1 MTSESP
7 FPTLRRFSSRRE
19 RLDHAFL
26 RDRLRDAATYDRIAG
41 YFRSSIFEVAA
52 EEIAK
57 IDRVRI
63 VCNSDLDPD
72 DLRTSQA
79 IREQALVARWWE
91 GGRGE
96 LPLEIESLLHRTR
109 YRKLAE
115 LLSARDG
122 NGEAKVQIRV
132 VDRTT
137 APLVHGKAGII
148 TARSGAKTCFM
159 GSVNETLDAWRK
171 HYEILWEDT
180 SPEGIAWTQEEFEF
194 LWDKAVPLPQAI
206 IREVERC
213 AEREEISVPDCTAW
227 QLPAAAMAEA
237 PIARAGEG
245 LQPWQKAFVAEFLR
259 HRDWYGKAR
268 LLLADEVGVGKTL
281 SLATSALVASLLG
294 DGPALIL
301 TPAPLCE
308 QWQTELKDRLGIP
321 SARWLSA
328 RKDWV
333 DQDGNFIRGGGAEG
347 VARCPCRIAI
357 VSTGLIFQQAPETE
371 VLLRRRAGRGES
383 AAFGTLILDEA
394 HRARAQTEGNGDRR
408 PNNLLRF
415 MGRAASKARHVL
427 LGTATPIQTD
437 IRELW
442 DLLEILDAGAGHVLG
457 PPLSPWRRLPDAVDI
472 VSGRV
477 RPRGVDAGWE
487 WLRHAIPSRRERDPV
502 FGILRQDLNL
512 DDGTF
517 STDRPWTALG
527 AGMAREEI
535 EDRLMYDRDGL
546 GFLQTNNPIVR
557 HTILRRRKD
566 LEQAGLLRPVAVDL
580 HPNDAER
587 DPQTKA
593 FFAEGGRGIAT
604 SPQLDE
610 ALAAAGRFC
619 EALASRKRGAGYI
632 KSLLLQRICSSAASG
647 LATSRVLLGDPDP
660 RGAAAGQSPEAIGFE
675 RLRAGN
681 SFREDD
687 NEDLL
692 PDQLAAL
699 GSDMEDEKEELR
711 EAIVLL
717 EDIVAQPRN
726 SPAADPKWRVLRHF
740 LIERDWL
747 RHGAIVFSQ
756 FFDTVFWAATSL
768 AAELPTTPVAVYAGA
783 GRSGVFRDGQFVAC
797 PRDDIKRAV
806 REGAI
811 RLLVATDA
819 ACEGLNLQTLGTLIN
834 MDLPWNPSRLEQRI
848 GRIKR
853 FGQRRDTV
861 DMLNMVY
868 AGTRDEVVYDRLS
881 SRMRDRFDLFGQL
894 PDVIEDS
901 WIDDA
906 SALDRELD
914 TFIEKRRTANAFSL
928 RWGGTATG
936 TELTAEERAWHAGW
950 ESCSRVI
957 SRRDVSQRMAEGW

>member
-1 MTSESP
+1 MTNESIP
-7 FPTLRRFSSRRE
+7 PLLNRFSSRRE

-52 EEIAK
+52 EEIAR

-96 LPLEIESLLHRTR
+96 LPLEIESLLHRAR
-109 YRKLAE
+109 YRRLAE

-122 NGEAKVQIRV
+122 NGESKVQIRV

-148 TARSGAKTCFM
+148 TARSGRRTCFM

-180 SPEGIAWTQEEFEF
+180 SAEGIAWTQEEFDF

-206 IREVERC
+206 VREVERC
-213 AEREEISVPDCTAW
+213 AEREEITVPACPTW
-227 QLPAAAMAEA
+227 ELPAAAMVEA

-245 LQPWQKAFVAEFLR
+245 LQPWQKAFVAEFLK
-259 HRDWYGKAR
+259 HRDWYGKVR

-328 RKDWV
+328 RKDWI
-333 DQDGNFIRGGGAEG
+333 DQDGNVIRGGSAEAVG
-347 VARCPCRIAI
+347 DCPCQIAI
-357 VSTGLIFQQAPETE
+357 VSTGLIFQRASEAE
-371 VLLRRRAGRGES
+371 VLLGRRTSRGNS
-383 AAFGTLILDEA
+383 APFGTLILDEA
-394 HRARAQTEGNGDRR
+394 HRARAQAADGSGERR
-408 PNNLLRF
+408 ANNLLAF
-415 MGRAASKARHVL
+415 MAKAAAKARHVL

-442 DLLEILDAGAGHVLG
+442 DLLEILDSGAGHVLG
-457 PPLSPWRRLPDAVDI
+457 PPFSPWRKLPDAVQI

-477 RPRGVDAGWE
+477 RPRDIGEAWE
-487 WLRHAIPSRRERDPV
+487 WLRHAIPSRQERDPI
-502 FGILRQDLNL
+502 FGALRQDLGL
-512 DDGTF
+512 SDETF
-517 STDRPWTALG
+517 TTVRPWTTLAVD
-527 AGMAREEI
+527 ARDEI
-535 EDRLMYDRDGL
+535 EDRLKHDREGL
-546 GFLQTNNPIVR
+546 GFLQANNPIVR

-580 HPNDAER
+580 YPSELER
-587 DPQTKA
+587 DARTRA
-593 FFAEGGRGIAT
+593 YFANGGEAIAT
-604 SPQLDE
+604 SPQLEE

-619 EALASRKRGAGYI
+619 KALAARKRGTGYI
-632 KSLLLQRICSSAASG
+632 ESLLHQRICSSAVSG
-647 LATSRVLLGDPDP
+647 LATSRFLLGE
-660 RGAAAGQSPEAIGFE
+660 PEAVPKLTNPAPQAAE
-675 RLRAGN
+675 HLRAAN
-681 SFREDD
+681 SMREDD
-687 NEDLL
+687 NEELL
-692 PDQLAAL
+692 PEQLASL
-699 GSDMEDEKEELR
+699 VDDMEQERHELR
-711 EAIVLL
+711 NAINLL
-717 EDIVAQPRN
+717 EDIVSQPRN

-740 LIERDWL
+740 IVERDWL
-747 RHGAIVFSQ
+747 RFGTIVFSQ

-768 AAELPTTPVAVYAGA
+768 AAELPTIPVAVYAGA
-783 GRSGVFRDGQFVAC
+783 GRSGVFRDGFFVAC

-806 REGAI
+806 GEGAI

-834 MDLPWNPSRLEQRI
+834 IDLPWNPSRLEQRL

-853 FGQRRDTV
+853 FGQRREAV

-868 AGTRDEVVYDRLS
+868 AGTRDEVVYQRLS
-881 SRMRDRFDLFGQL
+881 ARMRDRFDLFGQL
-894 PDVIEDS
+894 PDVIDDDWIED
-901 WIDDA
+901 A
-906 SALDRELD
+906 AALDRALN
-914 TFIEKRRTANAFSL
+914 TFIERRRAANAFTL

-936 TELTAEERAWHAGW
+936 TELTEDERAWQEGW

-957 SRRDVSQRMAEGW
+957 SRRDVVQRMAEGW

>member
-1 MTSESP
+1 MTAESIP
-7 FPTLRRFSSRRE
+7 PILRRFSSRRE
-19 RLDHAFL
+19 RLDHIFL
-26 RDRLRDAATYDRIAG
+26 RDRLRDAVSYDRIAG

-52 EEIAK
+52 EEIAR

-79 IREQALVARWWE
+79 IREQSLVARWWE

-96 LPLEIESLLHRTR
+96 LPLEIESLLHRAR

-115 LLSARDG
+115 LLSARDA

-159 GSVNETLDAWRK
+159 GSVNETLDAWQK

-180 SPEGIAWTQEEFEF
+180 SDEGIAWTQEEFDF
-194 LWDKAVPLPQAI
+194 LWTKAVPLPQAI

-213 AEREEISVPDCTAW
+213 AEREEIDVPDCTAW

-237 PIARAGEG
+237 PIVRAGEG

-301 TPAPLCE
+301 APAQLCE

-333 DQDGNFIRGGGAEG
+333 DQDGNFIRGGGPEG
-347 VARCPCRIAI
+347 VGRCPCRIAI
-357 VSTGLIFQQAPETE
+357 VSTGLIFQRAPESE
-371 VLLRRRAGRGES
+371 ILLRRRAARGES
-383 AAFGTLILDEA
+383 AFGTLILDEA
-394 HRARAQTEGNGDRR
+394 HRARMQSDNGGDRTA
-408 PNNLLRF
+408 NNLLRF
-415 MGRAASKARHVL
+415 MTRAAAKARHVL

-472 VSGRV
+472 VAGRH
-477 RPRGVDAGWE
+477 RPRSIAEAWE
-487 WLRHAIPSRRERDPV
+487 WLRHAIPSRRERDPI
-502 FGILRQDLNL
+502 FGMLRQDMSL
-512 DDGTF
+512 DDAIST
-517 STDRPWTALG
+517 TDRAWTALDP
-527 AGMAREEI
+527 GMVREELA
-535 EDRLMYDRDGL
+535 DRLLHDRDGL
-546 GFLQTNNPIVR
+546 GFLQVNNPVVR
-557 HTILRRRKD
+557 HTILRRRRD

-580 HPNDAER
+580 FPNDQESDR
-587 DPQTKA
+587 QTSA
-593 FFAEGGRGIAT
+593 FFGHGSKGIAT
-604 SPQLDE
+604 STPLEE
-610 ALAAAGRFC
+610 ALAAAERFC
-619 EALASRKRGAGYI
+619 EALGARKRGAGYI

-647 LATSRVLLGDPDP
+647 LATSRVLLGEPASRPDASGRP
-660 RGAAAGQSPEAIGFE
+660 PEAVRFE
-675 RLRAGN
+675 RLRAAN
-681 SFREDD
+681 SMREDD
-687 NEDLL
+687 NEELL
-692 PDQLAAL
+692 PEQLAAL
-699 GSDMEDEKEELR
+699 GTDMGEEREELR
-711 EAIVLL
+711 EAIGLL

-747 RHGAIVFSQ
+747 RHGTIVFSQ

-783 GRSGVFRDGQFVAC
+783 GRSGVFREGQFVAC

-834 MDLPWNPSRLEQRI
+834 IDLPWNPSRLEQRI

-861 DMLNMVY
+861 DVLNMVY
-868 AGTRDEVVYDRLS
+868 TGTRDEVVYDRLS

-894 PDVIEDS
+894 PDVIEDN

-906 SALDRELD
+906 AALDRELD
-914 TFIEKRRTANAFSL
+914 TFIEKRRAANAFSL

-936 TELTAEERAWHAGW
+936 TELTEEERAWQAGW

-957 SRRDVSQRMAEGW
+957 SRRDVSQRMSEGW

>member
-1 MTSESP
+1 MTTEPVPPS
-7 FPTLRRFSSRRE
+7 LRRFSSRRE

-26 RDRLRDAATYDRIAG
+26 RDRLHDAATYDRIAG

-52 EEIAK
+52 EEIAR

-79 IREQALVARWWE
+79 IREQALVARWWD

-109 YRKLAE
+109 YRRLAE
-115 LLSARDG
+115 LLSSRDG

-148 TARSGAKTCFM
+148 TARNGARTCFM

-180 SPEGIAWTQEEFEF
+180 SPEGIAWTQEEFDF

-206 IREVERC
+206 IREVARC
-213 AEREEISVPDCTAW
+213 AEREEIAVPDCTAW

-245 LQPWQKAFVAEFLR
+245 LQSWQKAFVAEFLR

-301 TPAPLCE
+301 APAPLCE

-347 VARCPCRIAI
+347 VVRCPCRVAI
-357 VSTGLIFQQAPETE
+357 ISTGLIFQQAPEAE
-371 VLLRRRAGRGES
+371 ILLRRRAGRGES
-383 AAFGTLILDEA
+383 AFGTLILDEV
-394 HRARAQTEGNGDRR
+394 HRARAQSDGSGDRR
-408 PNNLLRF
+408 ANNLLRF
-415 MGRAASKARHVL
+415 MGRAAVKARHVL

-472 VSGRV
+472 VAGRV
-477 RPRGVDAGWE
+477 RPRSIVEGWE
-487 WLRHAIPSRRERDPV
+487 WLRHAIQSRRERDPI
-502 FGILRQDLNL
+502 FGMLRQDLNI
-512 DDGTF
+512 DDATF
-517 STDRPWTALG
+517 TTDRAWTALDT
-527 AGMAREEI
+527 GMVREEI
-535 EDRLMYDRDGL
+535 DDRLMHDRGGL
-546 GFLQTNNPIVR
+546 GFLQANNPVVR

-580 HPNDAER
+580 YPNDTER

-593 FFAEGGRGIAT
+593 FFADGGRGIAT
-604 SPQLDE
+604 STQLDE
-610 ALAAAGRFC
+610 ALAAAARFC

-647 LATSRVLLGDPDP
+647 LATSRVLLGNAEPRPD
-660 RGAAAGQSPEAIGFE
+660 AGGQPPEAAGFE
-675 RLRAGN
+675 RLRAAN
-681 SFREDD
+681 SMREDD

-699 GSDMEDEKEELR
+699 GSDMDDEREELR
-711 EAIVLL
+711 GAIVLL

-740 LIERDWL
+740 LIERNWL
-747 RHGAIVFSQ
+747 RHGTIVFSQ

-783 GRSGVFRDGQFVAC
+783 GRSGVFRDGKFIAC

-861 DMLNMVY
+861 EMLNMVY

-881 SRMRDRFDLFGQL
+881 TRMRDRFDLFGQL

-906 SALDRELD
+906 AALDRELD
-914 TFIEKRRTANAFSL
+914 TFIEKRRAANAFSL

-936 TELTAEERAWHAGW
+936 TELTDEERAWHAGW
-950 ESCSRVI
+950 ETCSRVI

>member
-1 MTSESP
+1 MTREPIPSI
-7 FPTLRRFSSRRE
+7 LRRFSSRRE

-26 RDRLRDAATYDRIAG
+26 RDRLREAVSYDRIAG

-52 EEIAK
+52 EEIAR

-96 LPLEIESLLHRTR
+96 LPLEIESLLNRTR
-109 YRKLAE
+109 YRQLAK
-115 LLSARDG
+115 LLSARDA

-148 TARSGAKTCFM
+148 TSRRGARTCFM
-159 GSVNETLDAWRK
+159 GSVNETLDAWQK
-171 HYEILWEDT
+171 HYELLWEDT
-180 SPEGIAWTQEEFEF
+180 SDEGIAWTQEEFDF
-194 LWDKAVPLPQAI
+194 LWAKAVPLPQAI

-213 AEREEISVPDCTAW
+213 AEREEIAVPDCTAW

-237 PIARAGEG
+237 PIVRAGEG

-259 HRDWYGKAR
+259 HREWYGRAR

-301 TPAPLCE
+301 APAQLCE

-333 DQDGNFIRGGGAEG
+333 DQDGNFIRGGGPEG
-347 VARCPCRIAI
+347 VGRCPCRIAI
-357 VSTGLIFQQAPETE
+357 VSTGLIFHQASECE
-371 VLLRRRAGRGES
+371 VLLRRRAARGE

-394 HRARAQTEGNGDRR
+394 HRARAQSESDGDRR
-408 PNNLLRF
+408 ANNLLKF
-415 MGRAASKARHVL
+415 MGRAATKARHVL

-442 DLLEILDAGAGHVLG
+442 DLLEVLDAGAGHVLG

-472 VSGRV
+472 VTGHR
-477 RPRGVDAGWE
+477 RPGSIGEGWE
-487 WLRHAIPSRRERDPV
+487 WLRHAIPSRRERDPI
-502 FGILRQDLNL
+502 FGMLRQDLNL
-512 DDGTF
+512 NDATF
-517 STDRPWTALG
+517 TTDRPWTALD
-527 AGMAREEI
+527 AGMVREELD
-535 EDRLMYDRDGL
+535 DRLLHDRDGL
-546 GFLQTNNPIVR
+546 GFLQVNNPVVR
-557 HTILRRRKD
+557 HTILRRRRD

-580 HPNDAER
+580 YPNDSET
-587 DPQTKA
+587 DGQTRA
-593 FFAEGGRGIAT
+593 YFADENKGIAT
-604 SPQLDE
+604 SPQLEE
-610 ALAAAGRFC
+610 ALAAAERFC
-619 EALASRKRGAGYI
+619 DALASRKRGAGYI

-647 LATSRVLLGDPDP
+647 LATSRVLLGEPASP
-660 RGAAAGQSPEAIGFE
+660 PGAAGPGQSVVFE
-675 RLRAGN
+675 RLRTAG
-681 SFREDD
+681 SMREDD
-687 NEDLL
+687 NEEL
-692 PDQLAAL
+692 PPDHLAAL
-699 GSDMEDEKEELR
+699 GREMADESQKLR
-711 EAIVLL
+711 DAIALL

-747 RHGAIVFSQ
+747 RHGTIVFSQ
-756 FFDTVFWAATSL
+756 FFDTVFWAATAL
-768 AAELPTTPVAVYAGA
+768 AEELPATPVAVYAGA
-783 GRSGVFRDGQFVAC
+783 GRSGVFREGKFVAC
-797 PRDDIKRAV
+797 PRDDIKKAV

-834 MDLPWNPSRLEQRI
+834 LDLPWNPSRLEQRI

-868 AGTRDEVVYDRLS
+868 TGTRDEVVYDRLS

-894 PDVIEDS
+894 PDVIEDD

-906 SALDRELD
+906 AALDRELD
-914 TFIEKRRTANAFSL
+914 TFIEKRRAANAFSL

-936 TELTAEERAWHAGW
+936 TELTDEERSWQAGW

-957 SRRDVSQRMAEGW
+957 SRRDVSERMAEGW

>member
-1 MTSESP
+1 MTNGSLPP
-7 FPTLRRFSSRRE
+7 FLKRFSSRRE
-19 RLDHAFL
+19 RLDHVFL

-52 EEIAK
+52 EEIAR

-79 IREQALVARWWE
+79 IRDQALIARWWD
-91 GGRGE
+91 GSHGE
-96 LPLEIESLLHRTR
+96 LPLEIESLLHRSR
-109 YRKLAE
+109 YRRLAE
-115 LLSARDG
+115 MLSARDG
-122 NGEAKVQIRV
+122 NGEPKVQIRV

-148 TARSGAKTCFM
+148 TARSGARTCFM
-159 GSVNETLDAWRK
+159 GSVNETLDAWRR

-180 SPEGIAWTQEEFEF
+180 SAEGIAWTQEEFDF

-206 IREVERC
+206 VREVERC
-213 AEREEISVPDCTAW
+213 AEREEIAVPDCPAW
-227 QLPAAAMAEA
+227 ELPAAAMVEA

-245 LQPWQKAFVAEFLR
+245 LQPWQKAFVAEFLK

-281 SLATSALVASLLG
+281 SLATSALVATLLG

-301 TPAPLCE
+301 APAPLCE

-333 DQDGNFIRGGGAEG
+333 DQDGNIIRGGRAEA
-347 VARCPCRIAI
+347 VADCPCRVAI
-357 VSTGLIFQQAPETE
+357 VSTGLVFQRAAEAE
-371 VLLRRRAGRGES
+371 ILLRRRTTRGDS
-383 AAFGTLILDEA
+383 APFGTLILDEA
-394 HRARAQTEGNGDRR
+394 HRARAQPDSSGERKA
-408 PNNLLRF
+408 NNLLAF
-415 MGRAASKARHVL
+415 MARAAARARHVL

-437 IRELW
+437 VAELW
-442 DLLEILDAGAGHVLG
+442 DLLEVLDSGAGHVLG
-457 PPLSPWRRLPDAVDI
+457 PPLSPWRKVAEAVQV
-472 VSGRV
+472 VSGQV
-477 RPRGVDAGWE
+477 RPRGIGDAWE
-487 WLRHAIPSRRERDPV
+487 WMRHAIPSRQERDPV
-502 FGILRQDLNL
+502 FGALRQDLGL
-512 DDGTF
+512 DDETF
-517 STDRPWTALG
+517 ATTRPWTAL
-527 AGMAREEI
+527 AVDAREEI
-535 EDRLMYDRDGL
+535 EDRLRHDRHGL
-546 GFLQTNNPIVR
+546 GFLQANNPIVR

-566 LEQAGLLRPVAVDL
+566 LEQAGLLRPVAAEL
-580 HPNDAER
+580 HPQELER
-587 DPQTKA
+587 DARTRA
-593 FFAEGGRGIAT
+593 YFADGGAGVAT
-604 SPQLDE
+604 SPQLEE

-619 EALASRKRGAGYI
+619 RALSARKRGAGYI
-632 KSLLLQRICSSAASG
+632 ESLLHQRICSSAVSG
-647 LATSRVLLGDPDP
+647 LATCRVLLGDPTTDSKP
-660 RGAAAGQSPEAIGFE
+660 APQTVGFE
-675 RLRAGN
+675 PLRAGN
-681 SFREDD
+681 SMREDD
-687 NEDLL
+687 NEELL
-692 PDQLAAL
+692 PEQIVAL
-699 GSDMEDEKEELR
+699 VHDMREEREELR
-711 EAIVLL
+711 EAIGLL

-740 LIERDWL
+740 IVERDWL
-747 RHGAIVFSQ
+747 RHGTIVFSQ

-768 AAELPTTPVAVYAGA
+768 AAELPDTPVAVYAGA
-783 GRSGVFRDGQFVAC
+783 ARSGVFRDGLFVAC

-806 REGAI
+806 GDGAI

-834 MDLPWNPSRLEQRI
+834 IDLPWNPSRLEQRL

-868 AGTRDEVVYDRLS
+868 AGTRDEVVYQRLS
-881 SRMRDRFDLFGQL
+881 ARMRDRFDLFGQL
-894 PDVIEDS
+894 PDVIDDEWIED
-901 WIDDA
+901 A
-906 SALDRELD
+906 AALDRALD
-914 TFIEKRRTANAFSL
+914 TFIERRRAANAFTL

-936 TELTAEERAWHAGW
+936 TELTEEERDWQKSW

-957 SRRDVSQRMAEGW
+957 SRRDVIQRMAEGW

>member
-1 MTSESP
+1 MASEP
-7 FPTLRRFSSRRE
+7 VLPTLRRFSSRLH

-26 RDRLRDAATYDRIAG
+26 RDRLRDASSYDRIAG

-52 EEIAK
+52 EEIAR

-109 YRKLAE
+109 YRRLAE
-115 LLSARDG
+115 LLSARNG
-122 NGEAKVQIRV
+122 NGEPKVQIRV

-148 TARSGAKTCFM
+148 TMRSGARTCFM

-180 SPEGIAWTQEEFEF
+180 SEEGIAWTQEEFDF
-194 LWDKAVPLPQAI
+194 LWNKAVPLPQAI
-206 IREVERC
+206 IREVGRC
-213 AEREEISVPDCTAW
+213 AEREEIEVPDCTAW

-237 PIARAGEG
+237 PITRAGEG

-301 TPAPLCE
+301 APATLCE

-333 DQDGNFIRGGGAEG
+333 DQDGNIIRGGGVEG
-347 VARCPCRIAI
+347 VAQCPCRIAI
-357 VSTGLIFQQAPETE
+357 VSTGLVFQQAPEAE

-383 AAFGTLILDEA
+383 TFGTLILDEA
-394 HRARAQTEGNGDRR
+394 HRARAQSEGSGDRR
-408 PNNLLRF
+408 ANNLLRF
-415 MGRAASKARHVL
+415 MGRAAMKARHVL

-437 IRELW
+437 VRELW

-457 PPLSPWRRLPDAVDI
+457 PPLSPWRRFPDALDI

-477 RPRGVDAGWE
+477 RPRSAAEGWE
-487 WLRHAIPSRRERDPV
+487 WLRHAIPSRRERDPI
-502 FGILRQDLNL
+502 FGMLRQDLGL
-512 DDGTF
+512 DDAVFT
-517 STDRPWTALG
+517 TDRAWTALD
-527 AGMAREEI
+527 AGMVREEI
-535 EDRLMYDRDGL
+535 DDRLMHDRDGL
-546 GFLQTNNPIVR
+546 GFLQANNPVVR
-557 HTILRRRKD
+557 HTILRRRRD
-566 LEQAGLLRPVAVDL
+566 LEQAGLLRPVGVEL
-580 HPNDAER
+580 HPNDAEH
-587 DPQTKA
+587 DPQTRA

-604 SPQLDE
+604 SPQMEE
-610 ALAAAGRFC
+610 ALAAAEQFC
-619 EALASRKRGAGYI
+619 EALASRKRGAGYL

-647 LATSRVLLGDPDP
+647 LATSRVLLGDPEP
-660 RGAAAGQSPEAIGFE
+660 RRDAGSETSDAGKFE
-675 RLRAGN
+675 RLRAAN
-681 SFREDD
+681 SMREDD
-687 NEDLL
+687 NEELL

-699 GSDMEDEKEELR
+699 SADMSDEREELR
-711 EAIVLL
+711 GAIALL

-726 SPAADPKWRVLRHF
+726 SPAADPKWRLLRHF

-768 AAELPTTPVAVYAGA
+768 AAELPMTPVAVYAGA
-783 GRSGVFRDGQFVAC
+783 GRSGVFREGQFVAC

-819 ACEGLNLQTLGTLIN
+819 ACEGLNLQMLGTLIN

-861 DMLNMVY
+861 EMLNMVY

-894 PDVIEDS
+894 PDVIDDS

-906 SALDRELD
+906 AALDRELD
-914 TFIEKRRTANAFSL
+914 TFIEKRRAANAFSL

-936 TELTAEERAWHAGW
+936 TELTDEERAWHTGW
-950 ESCSRVI
+950 ETCSRVI

>member
-1 MTSESP
+1 MTLESIP
-7 FPTLRRFSSRRE
+7 HILRRFSSRRE

-26 RDRLRDAATYDRIAG
+26 RDRLREAVSYDRIAG

-52 EEIAK
+52 EEIAR

-79 IREQALVARWWE
+79 VREQALVARWWE

-109 YRKLAE
+109 YRLLAE
-115 LLSARDG
+115 LLSARDA
-122 NGEAKVQIRV
+122 NGDAKVQVRV

-148 TARSGAKTCFM
+148 TARNGTRTCFM
-159 GSVNETLDAWRK
+159 GSVNETLDAWQK
-171 HYEILWEDT
+171 HYEILWED
-180 SPEGIAWTQEEFEF
+180 SSDEGITWTQEEFDF
-194 LWDKAVPLPQAI
+194 LWAKAVPLPQAI

-213 AEREEISVPDCTAW
+213 AEREEIAVPDCTPW

-237 PIARAGEG
+237 PIVRAGEG

-259 HRDWYGKAR
+259 HREWYAKAR

-301 TPAPLCE
+301 APAQLCE

-328 RKDWV
+328 KKDWV
-333 DQDGNFIRGGGAEG
+333 NQDGNFIRGGEPEA
-347 VARCPCRIAI
+347 VCRCPCRIAI
-357 VSTGLIFQQAPETE
+357 VSTGLIFHQAPEGE
-371 VLLRRRAGRGES
+371 ALLRRRAAKGES
-383 AAFGTLILDEA
+383 AFGTLILDEA
-394 HRARAQTEGNGDRR
+394 HRARAQPESNGERR
-408 PNNLLRF
+408 ANNLLKF
-415 MGRAASKARHVL
+415 MSKAAAKSRHVL

-437 IRELW
+437 IHELW
-442 DLLEILDAGAGHVLG
+442 DLLEILNAGAGHVLG
-457 PPLSPWRRLPDAVDI
+457 PPLSPWCRVPDAVNI
-472 VSGRV
+472 VSGRH
-477 RPRGVDAGWE
+477 RPRSIAEGWE
-487 WLRHAIPSRRERDPV
+487 WLRHAIPSRRERDPM
-502 FGILRQDLNL
+502 FGMLRQDLNL
-512 DDGTF
+512 DDATF
-517 STDRPWTALG
+517 TTDRPWTVLDASIV
-527 AGMAREEI
+527 REELD
-535 EDRLMYDRDGL
+535 DRLLHDRDGL
-546 GFLQTNNPIVR
+546 GFLQVNNPIVR

-580 HPNDAER
+580 YPNDGER
-587 DPQTKA
+587 DQQTRA
-593 FFAEGGRGIAT
+593 FFADGNKGVAT
-604 SPQLDE
+604 SPQLEE
-610 ALAAAGRFC
+610 ALAAAERFC
-619 EALASRKRGAGYI
+619 NTLALRKRGAGYI
-632 KSLLLQRICSSAASG
+632 KSLLIQRICSSAASG
-647 LATSRVLLGDPDP
+647 LATSRVLLGAPVSGPD
-660 RGAAAGQSPEAIGFE
+660 AGGISPESASFE
-675 RLRAGN
+675 RLRAAH
-681 SFREDD
+681 SMLEDD

-692 PDQLAAL
+692 PDHLAAL
-699 GSDMEDEKEELR
+699 GREMADQSQDLR
-711 EAIVLL
+711 NAIAIL

-747 RHGAIVFSQ
+747 RHGTIIFSQ
-756 FFDTVFWAATSL
+756 FFDTVFWAATAL
-768 AAELPTTPVAVYAGA
+768 AAELRATPVAVYAGA
-783 GRSGVFRDGQFVAC
+783 GRSGLLREGKFVAC
-797 PRDDIKRAV
+797 PRDDIKKAV
-806 REGAI
+806 REGSI

-834 MDLPWNPSRLEQRI
+834 IDLPWNPSRLEQRI

-868 AGTRDEVVYDRLS
+868 TGTRDEVVYDRLS
-881 SRMRDRFDLFGQL
+881 SRMQDRFDLFGQL
-894 PDVIEDS
+894 PDVIEDD

-906 SALDRELD
+906 AALDRELD
-914 TFIEKRRTANAFSL
+914 TFIEKRRSANAFSL

-936 TELTAEERAWHAGW
+936 TELTDEERSWQAGW
-950 ESCSRVI
+950 ETCSRVI
-957 SRRDVSQRMAEGW
+957 SRRDVSERMAEGW